1 MEAMKQYSWPGN
13 VRQLQNFVERAVI
26 LTCGSAL
33 DPRLSELQCPD
44 DKITP
49 KPTNLEDAERFH
61 IVRIL
66 EETNGRL
73 AAAAEL
79 LGVPRTTLFYKLRR
93 LGIDRE
99 RGYSAECA

>member
-1 MEAMKQYSWPGN
+1 M
-13 VRQLQNFVERAVI
+13 I